1 MRFQLTILFLVLLG
15 PSSCIYANQ
24 IDSLLSLLDNTS
36 NPNIRADYLLQ
47 VDKGSYEQSH
57 DIYLSYSEKALEET
71 KHPTFN
77 NDTLKMKIVN
87 NVGCAYSE
95 INDAQQANKY
105 FFDATKLALKIDDQ
119 RYLSNL
125 YNNIGLTYGN
135 VHEYDK
141 ALEFHLKSL
150 KIKEQRNDSLGISIS
165 NTNIGAIYY
174 ALKDYQKAKES
185 FEKSFNISKIIND
198 TEGVAF
204 GYTNLADV
212 FFAENQ
218 YLESL
223 DYYNK
228 YLELVT
234 ELKYNHSILYG
245 HKKLGEIYIK
255 LDNLIEAG
263 IHLEKAYR
271 MAITSNYTWEL
282 TNICLLYATLK
293 KQTGDYNAALSY
305 TKKALD
311 YFPNSASKKKL
322 ADVHKTISEVYELQG
337 KNTMALTHLKTHL
350 LLKDS
355 ASQKENM
362 ETFAEMESKYQVEL
376 KETENQFLKEK
387 QTLDEQIISQ
397 RTMIAMVSMAGT
409 FLLFLLAF
417 WLYRLKETKHQ
428 LNLEL
433 EDKVRQRTQHLEIL
447 NQQLG
452 QANEE
457 LERFFYI
464 TSHDLKEPL
473 RNIMSFSNL
482 VKRRLREHKYD
493 DADKYL
499 VYVEQGTSQMDTLLK
514 GIMSFFGTKK
524 NDVLEMQ
531 PLNVILDT
539 AEKELDPKLKDSN
552 PQFFFQSK
560 ADIDGII
567 FPQSL
572 TIIFKHIIENGI
584 KFNEHESPVFKIDV
598 WNDPTYFYFSIED
611 NGIGIAEAY
620 HEQIFEMFKRLH
632 PRVKFKGSGI
642 GLSICK
648 KITQQLKGDIKVKS
662 SGDEGTTILFW
673 INKTECQHSSDL
685 STTHTAEGNQVA
697 SSPLDEIASIKS

>member
-1 MRFQLTILFLVLLG
+1 MHFQRTILILILLC
-15 PSSCIYANQ
+15 PSCYIYANQ
-24 IDSLLSLLDNTS
+24 VDSLLSLLDNTS

-47 VDKGSYEQSH
+47 IAKGSYEQSH
-57 DIYLSYSEKALEET
+57 DTYLSYSEKALEET

-105 FFDATKLALKIDDQ
+105 FFDATQLALKIDDQ

-150 KIKEQRNDSLGISIS
+150 KIKAQGNDSLGVSIS

-218 YLESL
+218 YPESL
-223 DYYNK
+223 EYYHK

-234 ELKYNHSILYG
+234 ELKYDHSILYG

-255 LDNLIEAG
+255 LDNLEKAG
-263 IHLEKAYR
+263 IHLEKAYQ
-271 MAITSNYTWEL
+271 MATTSNYTWEL

-293 KQTGDYNAALSY
+293 KQTGDYNAALNY
-305 TKKALD
+305 AKKALD
-311 YFPNSASKKKL
+311 FFPNSASKKKL

-355 ASQKENM
+355 VSQKENM

-376 KETENQFLKEK
+376 KDTENQFLKEK

-397 RTMIAMVSMAGT
+397 RTMIAVASMAGA
-409 FLLFLLAF
+409 FLLVLLVF

-433 EDKVRQRTQHLEIL
+433 EDKVRQRTQHLETL

-482 VKRRLREHKYD
+482 IKRRLLEKKYD

-499 VYVEQGTSQMDTLLK
+499 VYVEEGASQMDTLLK
-514 GIMSFFGTKK
+514 GIMAFFSTKK
-524 NDVLEMQ
+524 NDALEMQ
-531 PLNVILDT
+531 PLKVILDT
-539 AEKELDPKLKDSN
+539 AEKELDPKLKDSD
-552 PQFFFQSK
+552 PPFVFQSK

-572 TIIFKHIIENGI
+572 TIIFKHVIENGI
-584 KFNEHESPVFKIDV
+584 KFNKNKFPVFKIDV
-598 WNDPTYFYFSIED
+598 WNDPTHFYFSVED
-611 NGIGIAEAY
+611 NGIGIAEEY
-620 HEQIFEMFKRLH
+620 HQQIFEMFKRLH
-632 PRVKFKGSGI
+632 PRGQFTGSGI

-648 KITQQLKGDIKVKS
+648 KITQQLKGDIKIKS

-673 INKTECQHSSDL
+673 IDKTQCQHSADL
-685 STTHTAEGNQVA
+685 STSHTAIGNQVTSNLLGDMA
-697 SSPLDEIASIKS
+697 DIKS